1 MKFTYRQYQGATS
14 PSVPSGILHRPEA
27 RLRVTGPAGAFS
39 AWALV
44 DTGSDD
50 TLLPLSVGR
59 LVGAALDPT
68 QSWTIEGIGGHA
80 LPVILGEVTLEL
92 VGSNHT
98 FRWLAKVGF
107 IDFPDPQDEVF
118 VLGHAGC
125 LDFFRVI
132 CDGSRREVEIEIT
145 PAFPGQVI

>member
-1 MKFTYRQYQGATS
+1 MKFTYRQYQTDPS
-14 PSVPSGILHRPEA
+14 PSVPSGILNRPEV
-27 RLRVTGPAGAFS
+27 RLRVVGPTGVVS

-50 TLLPLSVGR
+50 TLLPLSAAR
-59 LVGAALDPT
+59 RIGAALDPS

-92 VGSNHT
+92 VGSNQI

-107 IDFPDPQDEVF
+107 IDFADPQDEVL
-118 VLGHAGC
+118 VIGHAGC
-125 LDFFRVI
+125 LDFFRVT
-132 CDGSRREVEIEIT
+132 CDGSQREVEIDVT
-145 PAFPGQVI
+145 SAFPGQVI